1 MVQVMGFRKLRS
13 DLETVPFKLEIE
25 EPLQEEHAPPNK
37 RFKSSSASQDE
48 VSHHFFIII
57 FFLFLK

>member
-25 EPLQEEHAPPNK
+25 EPLQEEHAPLNK
-37 RFKSSSASQDE
+37 RFKSSSTSQE
-48 VSHHFFIII
+48 VCHHF
-57 FFLFLK
+57 